1 MKVQWW
7 AGLYSELC
15 FNISH
20 WIFAFKY
27 WTLAIKVQMLK
38 KGQDPNKMN
47 RRFIIVFAAGIV
59 ANVIYCFLI
68 QFSATSKFT
77 NDIRKRNLAI
87 AAFVFLSAIY
97 ASWIV
102 LCDAFRRFSNSKRSE
117 QVISNLKV
125 SALLLSYL
133 IYAVGYTVVLVT

>member
-1 MKVQWW
+1 
-7 AGLYSELC
+7 
-15 FNISH
+15 
-20 WIFAFKY
+20 
-27 WTLAIKVQMLK
+27 MLK